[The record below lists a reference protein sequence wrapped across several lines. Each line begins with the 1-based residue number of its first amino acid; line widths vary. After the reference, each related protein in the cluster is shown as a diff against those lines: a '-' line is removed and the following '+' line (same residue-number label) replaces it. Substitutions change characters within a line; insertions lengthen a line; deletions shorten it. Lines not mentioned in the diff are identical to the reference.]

1 MITEQSVLAAWP
13 LAEELANKGK
23 CVRVREGT
31 LLASLLGHIPFDFD
45 KYEMPPGFGSKE
57 EPADYKQYAPQFY
70 ATTIYD
76 TTRGTPDVASNHDSA
91 MDAVSKQIAE
101 AVMRMVHFARN
112 VVKPVADDFSTYL
125 IAGIEGYKP
134 KNGMDRFNIRML
146 DLPEPLM
153 DGVIQDEIME
163 FGKGNGRVPNKLP
176 AFKNKSIEEIINIL
190 MTGDKSLDQL
200 IFRWKTKLGEA
211 KLSSLWNGYFTTGGS
226 SEDRYSGIYPSCYDE
241 ADAGLFIF
249 LTARKLIEAVDK
261 DIEGM
266 SLFSYKTQL
275 AQVRDYGAKL
285 VSNAIRQH
293 LGFKKQGVLV
303 VYMDAKSYE
312 IGVVGD
318 IYREW
323 TKGSGRPEILMGLL
337 VSDKSFRQVDVIN
350 TNSDMLKDALN
361 ANCQLYNN
369 GEELRY
375 IQAVKDLIRIGYSRI
390 LKDFSEEEKPQL
402 QRIQDFHG
410 KAIARMD
417 HIVDEITLRD
427 LKETGS
433 IEDIALRV
441 VCIGRF
447 FYFTG
452 AYNIITRTK
461 QNLNT
466 TSSFQP
472 KEAALLSTIEYI
484 CDYVADMLTI
494 DTKL

>member
-1 MITEQSVLAAWP
+1 MITEQSVLATWP
-13 LAEELANKGK
+13 LAEELASKGK
-23 CVRVREGT
+23 CVRAREGT
-31 LLASLLGHIPFDFD
+31 LIASLLGHIPFDFD
-45 KYEMPPGFGSKE
+45 KYQL
-57 EPADYKQYAPQFY
+57 PATELGDSGLDKVIAPNHYASV
-70 ATTIYD
+70 IYD
-76 TTRGTPDVASNHDSA
+76 VTRGTPDLASNHDSA
-91 MDAVSKQIAE
+91 MDAVAKQIAD
-101 AVMRMVHFARN
+101 AVKRMIHFARN

-125 IAGIEGYKP
+125 ISGIENYRP
-134 KNGMDRFNIRML
+134 KSGMDRFNIRML
-146 DLPEPLM
+146 DLPEPLT

-176 AFKNKSIEEIINIL
+176 SFKNKSIEEIIEIL

-200 IFRWKTKLGEA
+200 IFRWKSKLGEA
-211 KLSSLWNGYFTTGGS
+211 KLSSLWNGYFTTQGS
-226 SEDRYSGIYPSCYDE
+226 LEDKYGAIYPSCYDE

-249 LTARKLIEAVDK
+249 LAARKLIEAVDK

-266 SLFSYKTQL
+266 SLVNYKTQL

-293 LGFKKQGVLV
+293 LSFKKQGVLV
-303 VYMDAKSYE
+303 VYMVAKTFE

-323 TKGSGRPEILMGLL
+323 TKGAGRPEILMGLL
-337 VSDKSFRQVDVIN
+337 VSDKSYRQVDVIN
-350 TNSDMLKDALN
+350 ANSDFLKDALN

-375 IQAVKDLIRIGYSRI
+375 LQAVKEMIRIGYSRI
-390 LKDFSEEEKPQL
+390 LKDFTEDERPQL
-402 QRIQDFHG
+402 QRIQDFQG

-417 HIVDEITLRD
+417 HIVDEISLRD
-427 LKETGS
+427 LKDTAN

-447 FYFTG
+447 FYFDG

-461 QNLNT
+461 QNLNAS
-466 TSSFQP
+466 SSFQP

-484 CDYVADMLTI
+484 CDYVADMFII